1 MDMETVQMVI
11 TPSEQDLQDGVE
23 MRQRGLAT
31 YKHPAPD
38 EWADAAQDDPQLV
51 DVERYGICRHTLS
64 VTHSLVLLKG
74 FPRYL
79 ALSKLDM
86 HERLPLEAA

>member
-51 DVERYGICRHTLS
+51 DTERCGRDKPALRGAQRI
-64 VTHSLVLLKG
+64 VPLKG
-74 FPRYL
+74 FPQC
-79 ALSKLDM
+79 
-86 HERLPLEAA
+86 